1 MMPDFIGWIPGIRGC
16 QKSGALSD
24 RHKTPFSAA
33 GTPGYNLGMANI
45 RSMDKS
51 GIFRWATLFTGRIA
65 LGLAFSV
72 VLSMVCLAV
81 AWGLYIFSGSSTR
94 MTWLVMLM
102 AGASIGA
109 GLGAYLPWVKLDRHH
124 WPSIAAAIALAM
136 AGGLAGA
143 LGGYEYGVNR
153 ELECCAEP
161 RTGPFTFAAL
171 GAAVAANIAMY
182 LVEAGGIAFRR
193 FRSGKG
199 RSAAP

>member
-1 MMPDFIGWIPGIRGC
+1 MSLLCPNGRLPWVSM
-16 QKSGALSD
+16 LS
-24 RHKTPFSAA
+24 PLLGV

-51 GIFRWATLFTGRIA
+51 GIFRSAALLAGRVV
-65 LGLAFSV
+65 LGLGFSL

-81 AWGLYIFSGSSTR
+81 AWGLYIFSSSSTR

-102 AGASIGA
+102 AGASVGA
-109 GLGAYLPWVKLDRHH
+109 GVGAYFGWLKLDRHH
-124 WPSIAAAIALAM
+124 WPSIIGTVMVAI
-136 AGGLAGA
+136 AGGLVGA

-153 ELECCAEP
+153 EIECCAEP

-171 GAAVAANIAMY
+171 GAAVAANIAIY
-182 LVEAGGIAFRR
+182 LVGAGGIAFRR
-193 FRSGKG
+193 LRTNKE